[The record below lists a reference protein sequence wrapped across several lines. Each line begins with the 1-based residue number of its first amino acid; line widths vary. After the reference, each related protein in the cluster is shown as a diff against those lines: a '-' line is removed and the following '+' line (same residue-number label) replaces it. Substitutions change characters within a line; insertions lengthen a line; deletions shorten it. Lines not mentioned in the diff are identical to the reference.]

1 MSLPHMILG
10 ILSYRGLSGYDLN
23 KAFQA
28 SVQHFWNTEQSQI
41 YRALHKLHEQ
51 GWVGIEHVAQEDAP
65 DKKIYHLTEQG
76 RAELHRWIVAP
87 QPIPT
92 LHEGWLGQLFFGA
105 EADVQSLQH
114 LLEER
119 IRVMQALIENYE
131 TNVASGGARY
141 AIEFDAA
148 DDLAYWMLT
157 LDYGIQKA
165 RFDVQ
170 WAESAIRTL
179 EKRAKEQGVHEASSH
194 E

>member
-41 YRALHKLHEQ
+41 YRALHKMHEQ
-51 GWVGIEHVAQEDAP
+51 GWVRIEPVAQEDAP
-65 DKKIYHLTEQG
+65 DKKIYHLTEAGQ
-76 RAELHRWIVAP
+76 AELQRWIVTS

-105 EADVQSLQH
+105 AADVRALQR

-119 IRVMQALIENYE
+119 IAVMESLIENYE
-131 TNVASGGARY
+131 TNVAAGGARY
-141 AIEFDAA
+141 AVAFGAA
-148 DDLAYWMLT
+148 EDLAYWMLT

-170 WAESAIRTL
+170 WAENAIRTL
-179 EKRAKEQGVHEASSH
+179 EQMAKAQGVHE
-194 E
+194 